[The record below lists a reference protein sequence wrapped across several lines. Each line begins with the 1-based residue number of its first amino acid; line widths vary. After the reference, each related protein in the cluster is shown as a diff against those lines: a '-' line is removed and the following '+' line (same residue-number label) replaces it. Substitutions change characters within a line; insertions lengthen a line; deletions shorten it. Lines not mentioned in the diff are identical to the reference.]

1 MFTAFLK
8 RRGVAGVAKVAVS
21 AAIGAAIGWTP
32 VDATAARRLDAPQPA
47 QAWVA
52 NVQPDDLE
60 EIFWVCD
67 HAASAGR
74 IDANERAIC
83 GAITDS
89 LKMERFG
96 GDFGKML
103 DWWRAN
109 RVIEHQKLDRED
121 DSNAAE

>member
-1 MFTAFLK
+1 MLKAYLK
-8 RRGVAGVAKVAVS
+8 RYGVARVATLAVA
-21 AAIGAAIGWTP
+21 GAAFGLNP
-32 VDATAARRLDAPQPA
+32 VDAAAAPRLDAPRPA
-47 QAWVA
+47 EIRLVA
-52 NVQPDDLE
+52 SVEHVDLE
-60 EIFWVCD
+60 EMFWLCD
-67 HAASAGR
+67 YAASAGR

-121 DSNAAE
+121 GSNAVE